1 MDGVDSLTSL
11 EETMIWFVVMNF
23 REAEVV
29 KSLVNIVA
37 LFNVEDEGA
46 ELLLLA
52 LLLETA
58 VGEALDVRG
67 RSQHLNLLPSE
78 QSLHTPFQLQSLRS

>member
-1 MDGVDSLTSL
+1 MDGIDSLTSL

-37 LFNVEDEGA
+37 LFNVED
-46 ELLLLA
+46 
-52 LLLETA
+52 
-58 VGEALDVRG
+58 
-67 RSQHLNLLPSE
+67 
-78 QSLHTPFQLQSLRS
+78 